1 MLKELEELV
10 IKNREGKLAH
20 AYLIETNNMTLALK
34 DLKEV
39 IKMLNCKETYSFNC
53 TKCNLCNL
61 INKDS
66 LPSLKIIEPNGIS
79 IKKEQIETLKDS
91 FSTIP
96 IYSRYNTY
104 IVKNAEKLNASSAN
118 SMLKFVEEPTP
129 GILGFFLTNNKDVMI
144 DTIKSR
150 CQSIILNYEETN
162 EEITKEEYENYKNT
176 ALSYLKKIN
185 SKELINNKKE
195 LLNNYSEKKDIEQIL
210 KIILNIYY
218 ENLLKAS
225 GLEYN
230 QNLVKAF
237 EIEDTPK
244 IIIRKLNIITNILQD
259 MSYNVNIE
267 LILDKFVIEM
277 RGCNE

>member
-1 MLKELEELV
+1 MSKY
-10 IKNREGKLAH
+10 NFKLWR
-20 AYLIETNNMTLALK
+20 
-34 DLKEV
+34 
-39 IKMLNCKETYSFNC
+39 
-53 TKCNLCNL
+53 
-61 INKDS
+61 NKW
-66 LPSLKIIEPNGIS
+66 
-79 IKKEQIETLKDS
+79 
-91 FSTIP
+91 
-96 IYSRYNTY
+96 R
-104 IVKNAEKLNASSAN
+104 
-118 SMLKFVEEPTP
+118 
-129 GILGFFLTNNKDVMI
+129 
-144 DTIKSR
+144 
-150 CQSIILNYEETN
+150 
-162 EEITKEEYENYKNT
+162 
-176 ALSYLKKIN
+176 
-185 SKELINNKKE
+185 NKKE

-259 MSYNVNIE
+259 ISYNVNIE